1 MDAGYLCN
9 ISPQLKQALDDGLH
23 WTLIHPK
30 VFEKYPVFKTIAM
43 DAHNNMVDSP
53 LGEIEGINIIKASLP
68 YGEKEAVEAAT
79 KTHPAFTSWVEAM
92 VAYAKE
98 VTSEQ
103 LQDPFFWF
111 IVFFMYSVI

>member
-43 DAHNNMVDSP
+43 DALNNKVDTP
-53 LGEIEGINIIKASLP
+53 LGEIEGINIIKAALP
-68 YGEKEAVEAAT
+68 SGQAAAVEAAT
-79 KTHPAFTSWVEAM
+79 KTHPAFTPWVEAI
-92 VAYAKE
+92 VAYAKD

-103 LQDPFFWF
+103 LQDPAFGLY
-111 IVFFMYSVI
+111 VFMYSII